1 MGESPRSLL
10 DAFEIW
16 VLGGMPLS
24 AVVEIDDGRRRV
36 SWHVLCE
43 RVRECDEAMP
53 PDVCDWLDVLPGT
66 PYADAAQQLLDSAGD
81 RSPIL
86 LEGIDADGSTRGWTG
101 TEWIRLTNDEQTG
114 G

>member
-1 MGESPRSLL
+1 M

-16 VLGGMPLS
+16 VLGDMPLS
-24 AVVEIDDGRRRV
+24 AVVDMDEGRQRV
-36 SWHVLCE
+36 SWRVLCD

-53 PDVCDWLDVLPGT
+53 PDVCGWLNVVPGT
-66 PYADAAQQLLDSAGD
+66 SYADAAQQLLDSAGA

-101 TEWIRLTNDEQTG
+101 TEWIRLNKGEQPG
-114 G
+114 D